1 MNVTALLP
9 LACPHFSDRI
19 ARAPPQRIANDSALG
34 RWQLWTLTPQAPLAG
49 AVQML
54 WALDGEDAYTRERLL
69 PRDTIEL
76 LINLGEPHRLL
87 PRPGAEGRLQRVLD
101 LRASRLVARHRIPPN
116 AKLIGVRFLPGGC
129 HRVFGLAADTL
140 FGRVVDLDDVVGPI
154 AREWR
159 ARLLEA
165 PDMETRLSRLEA
177 WMTERLVSVDRA
189 LHGAV
194 ALALHELGRSHGCMP
209 IRAVAEEAGVSHK
222 HLIDLFGPR
231 SDSRPRRSRACCDS
245 RRCCGTCTPEV
256 NRGRAART
264 GSASS
269 IKRTSTSSSAPLRDT
284 RHEFLRARGPDGDSI
299 VLDRAPDVRAK

>member
-1 MNVTALLP
+1 MPRL
-9 LACPHFSDRI
+9 
-19 ARAPPQRIANDSALG
+19 QRIANDSALG
-34 RWQLWTLTPQAPLAG
+34 RWQFWTLTPRAPLAG

-87 PRPGAEGRLQRVLD
+87 PRPGAEGRGFSESWISGLQDSWLD
-101 LRASRLVARHRIPPN
+101 IESPPN

-194 ALALHELGRSHGCMP
+194 ALALHELGRSHGCTP
-209 IRAVAEEAGVSHK
+209 IRAVAQEAGVSHK
-222 HLIDLFGPR
+222 HLIDRFRTEVGLTPKTFARVLRFQALLRHVHAGGQSWAR
-231 SDSRPRRSRACCDS
+231 CAHGLGFFDQAHLNLEFRAFA
-245 RRCCGTCTPEV
+245 GHTP
-256 NRGRAART
+256 T
-264 GSASS
+264 
-269 IKRTSTSSSAPLRDT
+269 
-284 RHEFLRARGPDGDSI
+284 EFLRARGPDGDSI
-299 VLDRAPDVRAK
+299 VLDSAS